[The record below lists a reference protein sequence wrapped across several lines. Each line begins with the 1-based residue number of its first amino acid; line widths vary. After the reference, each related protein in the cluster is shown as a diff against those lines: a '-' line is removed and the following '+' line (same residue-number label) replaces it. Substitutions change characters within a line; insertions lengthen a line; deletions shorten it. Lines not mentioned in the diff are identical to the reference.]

1 MKLHQIIEANEQDG
15 KSILLEAM
23 HPYFKSLRTYYKD
36 YYGCEPTLMITSVSN
51 AAQYG
56 RIVPCE
62 EYFEAL
68 NAYTTDEDEQ
78 DVINFNSKLIK
89 YFIR

>member
-23 HPYFKSLRTYYKD
+23 HPYFKSLRTYYS
-36 YYGCEPTLMITSVSN
+36 EPTLMITRVSN

-56 RIVPCE
+56 KIVPCE

-68 NAYTTDEDEQ
+68 NEYTTDEDEQ

>member
-1 MKLHQIIEANEQDG
+1 MKLHQIIEANEQQ
-15 KSILLEAM
+15 KTTILLEAM
-23 HPYFKSLRTYYKD
+23 HPYFKSLRTYYRRH
-36 YYGCEPTLMITSVSN
+36 YLCEPTLMITSVTN

-56 RIVPCE
+56 KIVPCTS
-62 EYFEAL
+62 YFEAL
-68 NAYTTDEDEQ
+68 NSFTTDEGEQ